1 LQHTVWL
8 LGVKPPHLRRGN
20 GKPLA
25 KEGVIRRK
33 RKKSMNFMVD
43 IGTAVLRSPSVR
55 PRRTRSGPDRP
66 VATPRVFDLL
76 IAAVALIFLTPLF
89 IVLIAAIWISD
100 RGPAFFSHQR
110 LGKGGRSFGCL
121 KFRTM
126 VPDAEIRLA
135 ALLQRDLAARLEWE
149 TSQKLTRD
157 PRVTPLGRFLRASSL
172 DELPQLINVLRGEMS
187 LVGPRPIV
195 AAERP
200 FYGRRF
206 EAYARVRPGISG
218 LWQISGRSNTTYRR
232 RVACD
237 VLYVRRRGLVTDL
250 KVLVLTIPAVLIA
263 RGAR

>member
-1 LQHTVWL
+1 M
-8 LGVKPPHLRRGN
+8 
-20 GKPLA
+20 
-25 KEGVIRRK
+25 
-33 RKKSMNFMVD
+33 KSMVD
-43 IGTAVLRSPSVR
+43 IGTAVLRSPSASPR
-55 PRRTRSGPDRP
+55 PSRSGPGKP
-66 VATPRVFDLL
+66 LATPRVFDLS
-76 IAAVALIFLTPLF
+76 IAAVALLFLVPLF
-89 IVLIAAIWISD
+89 VTLIAAIWLSD

-110 LGKGGRSFGCL
+110 LGKGGRAFGCL

-126 VPDAEIRLA
+126 VPDADVRLA
-135 ALLQRDLAARLEWE
+135 ALLQHDLAARLEWE
-149 TSQKLTRD
+149 TTQKLTRD

-172 DELPQLINVLRGEMS
+172 DELPQLINVLRGEMN

>member
-1 LQHTVWL
+1 
-8 LGVKPPHLRRGN
+8 
-20 GKPLA
+20 
-25 KEGVIRRK
+25 
-33 RKKSMNFMVD
+33 MNTMVD
-43 IGTAVLRSPSVR
+43 IGTAIERPQSAGLRR
-55 PRRTRSGPDRP
+55 FRSGSPI
-66 VATPRVFDLL
+66 ATPRMFDLL
-76 IAAVALIFLTPLF
+76 IAGLALVFLLPLF
-89 IVLIAAIWISD
+89 GLIIAAIRASD

-110 LGKGGRSFGCL
+110 LGKGGNAFGCL

-126 VPDAEIRLA
+126 VTDADVRLA
-135 ALLQRDLAARLEWE
+135 ALLQNNPAARAEWE
-149 TSQKLTRD
+149 ETQKLTND

-172 DELPQLINVLRGEMS
+172 DELPQLLNVLRGEMS

-206 EAYARVRPGISG
+206 ESYARVRPGISG
-218 LWQISGRSNTTYRR
+218 LWQISGRSDTTYRR

-250 KVLVLTIPAVLIA
+250 TVLILTIPAVLAA

>member
-1 LQHTVWL
+1 
-8 LGVKPPHLRRGN
+8 
-20 GKPLA
+20 
-25 KEGVIRRK
+25 
-33 RKKSMNFMVD
+33 MVD
-43 IGTAVLRSPSVR
+43 IGTTALRSPSVR
-55 PRRTRSGPDRP
+55 PRRSRP
-66 VATPRVFDLL
+66 GANRPLETPRLL
-76 IAAVALIFLTPLF
+76 DVSIATLALIFLLPLF
-89 IVLIAAIWISD
+89 ALIIACIRLLD
-100 RGPAFFSHQR
+100 GGPAFFSHQR
-110 LGKGGRSFGCL
+110 LGKDGLSFGCL

-126 VPDAEIRLA
+126 VVDADVRLA
-135 ALLQRDLAARLEWE
+135 ALLQDDLAARAEWE
-149 TSQKLTRD
+149 ATQKLTRD

-172 DELPQLINVLRGEMS
+172 DELPQLINVLRGEMN

-218 LWQISGRSNTTYRR
+218 LWQISGRSDTSYRR

-250 KVLVLTIPAVLIA
+250 KVLVLTIPAVLAA

>member
-1 LQHTVWL
+1 ML
-8 LGVKPPHLRRGN
+8 
-20 GKPLA
+20 
-25 KEGVIRRK
+25 
-33 RKKSMNFMVD
+33 D
-43 IGTAVLRSPSVR
+43 IGTTALPATSVR
-55 PRRTRSGPDRP
+55 PRRSRP
-66 VATPRVFDLL
+66 GANRPLATPRLMDVS
-76 IAAVALIFLTPLF
+76 IAALALVFLLPLF
-89 IVLIAAIWISD
+89 ILIIACIRLFD

-110 LGKGGRSFGCL
+110 LGKDGLSFGCL

-126 VPDAEIRLA
+126 VVDADVRLA
-135 ALLQRDLAARLEWE
+135 ALLQDDLAARAEWE
-149 TSQKLTRD
+149 ATQKLTHD

-172 DELPQLINVLRGEMS
+172 DELPQLVNVLRGEMN

-218 LWQISGRSNTTYRR
+218 LWQISGRSDTSYRR

-250 KVLVLTIPAVLIA
+250 KVLALTIPAVLAA

>member
-1 LQHTVWL
+1 
-8 LGVKPPHLRRGN
+8 
-20 GKPLA
+20 
-25 KEGVIRRK
+25 
-33 RKKSMNFMVD
+33 MVD
-43 IGTAVLRSPSVR
+43 IGTAVLRSPSAR
-55 PRRTRSGPDRP
+55 PRPSRSGPGRP
-66 VATPRVFDLL
+66 VATPRFFDLS
-76 IAAVALIFLTPLF
+76 IATVALVFLIPLF
-89 IVLIAAIWISD
+89 VFLSAAIWLSD
-100 RGPAFFSHQR
+100 RGSPFFSHQR
-110 LGKGGRSFGCL
+110 LGKGGRAFGCL

-126 VPDAEIRLA
+126 VTDADVRLA
-135 ALLQRDLAARLEWE
+135 DLLQRDLAARTEWE
-149 TSQKLTRD
+149 TSQKLTHD

-195 AAERP
+195 AAERA

-250 KVLVLTIPAVLIA
+250 TVLVLTIPAVLIA

>member
-1 LQHTVWL
+1 MDV
-8 LGVKPPHLRRGN
+8 
-20 GKPLA
+20 
-25 KEGVIRRK
+25 
-33 RKKSMNFMVD
+33 S
-43 IGTAVLRSPSVR
+43 
-55 PRRTRSGPDRP
+55 
-66 VATPRVFDLL
+66 
-76 IAAVALIFLTPLF
+76 IAALALLFLLPLF
-89 IVLIAAIWISD
+89 VLIIASIRLFD

-110 LGKGGRSFGCL
+110 LGKGGLSFGCL

-126 VPDAEIRLA
+126 VVDADVRLA
-135 ALLQRDLAARLEWE
+135 ALLQDDLAARAEWE
-149 TSQKLTRD
+149 ATQKLIRD

-172 DELPQLINVLRGEMS
+172 DELPQLINVLRGEMN

-218 LWQISGRSNTTYRR
+218 LWQISGRSDTSYRR

-250 KVLVLTIPAVLIA
+250 KVLVLTIPAVLAA